1 MKIKR
6 SSRRGEVVMKIRR
19 RDEPLLAAAVAKK
32 SPFRIKR
39 ILVPVD
45 FSDCSKKALSYA
57 VALAKEHEATLTL
70 FHAVPTQYLIGEAP
84 MPVTYREMHAALRAH
99 ATRDLADLIG
109 EEVKN
114 AVPANSS
121 VDIGNPAPL
130 IVGVAERLKAD
141 VIVISTHGR
150 TGFKH
155 ALLGSVTEQV
165 VRHAP
170 CPVLV
175 VRERERDFLAN

>member
-1 MKIKR
+1 MKVKR
-6 SSRRGEVVMKIRR
+6 G
-19 RDEPLLAAAVAKK
+19 DERLLAAAAKK
-32 SPFRIKR
+32 SPFRIKQ
-39 ILVPVD
+39 IFVPVD
-45 FSDCSKKALSYA
+45 FSDCSKKALHYA
-57 VALAKEHEATLTL
+57 IALAKEHEAALTL
-70 FHAVPTQYLIGEAP
+70 FHAVPNQYVISQEP
-84 MPVTYREMHAALRAH
+84 MALTYREMHAALRTLAGEDIAH
-99 ATRDLADLIG
+99 LIA
-109 EEVKN
+109 EEIKGQ
-114 AVPANSS
+114 VP
-121 VDIGNPAPL
+121 VDSFTDVGNPAPL
-130 IVGVAERLKAD
+130 IVGLAERLGAD